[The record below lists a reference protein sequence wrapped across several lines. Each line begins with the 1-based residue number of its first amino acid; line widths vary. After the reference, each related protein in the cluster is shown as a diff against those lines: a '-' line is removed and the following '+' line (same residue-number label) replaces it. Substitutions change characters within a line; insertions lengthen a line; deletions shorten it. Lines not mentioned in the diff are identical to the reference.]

1 MFLSDELIDN
11 IVNFTN
17 SYAEMMRSDPNIL
30 PQMNTKQRLLFS
42 IWNETN
48 RDEMCYTFASVC

>member
-17 SYAEMMRSDPNIL
+17 SYAEMMSDPNIL